1 MNNLKVCFSELDEL
15 LKHISTD
22 DWEKIPDNVLFYI
35 RDNKNKDYIWQY
47 DENKPIEEQNIRPET
62 YFLLIYIMYKYV
74 YTDEEKRQVASLITE
89 NTKRLHG
96 QI

>member
-1 MNNLKVCFSELDEL
+1 MDDLKISFSELDEL

-35 RDNKNKDYIWQY
+35 RDNKDNNYTWQY
-47 DENKPIEEQNIRPET
+47 DETKPIEEQNVRPET
-62 YFLLIYIMYKYV
+62 FFLLIFIMFKYA
-74 YTDEEKRQVASLITE
+74 YTDEERKQVSSLITE

>member
-1 MNNLKVCFSELDEL
+1 MNDLKVSFSELDEL

-35 RDNKNKDYIWQY
+35 RDNKSKEYVWQY
-47 DENKPIEEQNIRPET
+47 DETKPIEEQNVSPESF
-62 YFLLIYIMYKYV
+62 FLLTYIMYKYV
-74 YTDEEKRQVASLITE
+74 YTDEERKQVASLISE